1 MFRKGPII
9 IIDDDTDD
17 QEILDELT
25 LELVPGAQLRN
36 FSNGADA
43 LEYLETTKE
52 QPFIILCDV
61 NMPLMNG
68 LELLETIQTTPYL
81 KKKCIPFIMLSTS
94 GDRRYVENAYD
105 LNVHGFFKKPSE
117 MKQLRLILELTF
129 EFWAKCLHPHNII

>member
-1 MFRKGPII
+1 MIRRGPII

-25 LELVPGAQLRN
+25 LEILPGAPIRN
-36 FSNGADA
+36 FSNGAGA
-43 LEYLETTKE
+43 LEYLETTQE

-117 MKQLRLILELTF
+117 MKQLRRILELTF
-129 EFWAKCLHPHNII
+129 EFWAKCLHPHNIF